1 MLLVTGFRPAE
12 ARTVAQ
18 TETFQTIVTLTDTT
32 VASQPV
38 PVQRPLG
45 VSALMAEIEMEEVD
59 LGDSIVARAM
69 KHIGARYRYG
79 HTGPKT
85 FDCSGFTSYVFGKE
99 DIKLSRTS
107 RSQFRE
113 GSVVKRIADLQAGDL
128 VFFGG
133 RRSARSVGH
142 VGIVTE
148 VNPEN
153 NTFKFV
159 HASNSG
165 VKVDESTSSYYK
177 RRYIG
182 ARLEQLD
189 KFVLDLVEPDRILVP
204 VDVVREV
211 VSVPPMLYGYAHR
224 RLDRRHHDGNHI
236 SHDTVAALRG
246 AVVVSGR
253 QGRAEHRRCGGRQSR
268 RGAVRRRNFHQATI
282 VQELCIP
289 HTGELCSPIDGSR
302 VRFPEHGQQSCPR
315 LWRIRNHLDRRRAP

>member
-1 MLLVTGFRPAE
+1 MHRQKKQGRGVETDSRAEFLHLCLPTCSIVALPKLNLKRFKIVNFKATAFACVLLVTGFRPAE

-45 VSALMAEIEMEEVD
+45 VSALMAELEMEEVD

-69 KHIGARYRYG
+69 KHLGARYRYG

-85 FDCSGFTSYVFGKE
+85 FDCSGFTSYVFGLE

-107 RSQFRE
+107 RSQFQE

-133 RRSARSVGH
+133 RRSSRSVGH

-182 ARLEQLD
+182 ARR
-189 KFVLDLVEPDRILVP
+189 VLKTNNE
-204 VDVVREV
+204 
-211 VSVPPMLYGYAHR
+211 
-224 RLDRRHHDGNHI
+224 
-236 SHDTVAALRG
+236 
-246 AVVVSGR
+246 
-253 QGRAEHRRCGGRQSR
+253 
-268 RGAVRRRNFHQATI
+268 
-282 VQELCIP
+282 
-289 HTGELCSPIDGSR
+289 
-302 VRFPEHGQQSCPR
+302 
-315 LWRIRNHLDRRRAP
+315 